1 MAERLLKKKAHK
13 VTPKKSQVKESTDA
27 VIVGTYKAKQLA
39 WIKRHGIYN
48 YPVREEDLA
57 TKNSRTCRKL
67 RKTMGAAVDA
77 PCEILV
83 CRRSRCA
90 HMHNLLYC
98 PQFAIQTGKTPE

>member
-1 MAERLLKKKAHK
+1 MSRFFWFANVLFRLSCNSPQ
-13 VTPKKSQVKESTDA
+13 VVISNGCNEIFMQSQR
-27 VIVGTYKAKQLA
+27 G
-39 WIKRHGIYN
+39 
-48 YPVREEDLA
+48 LA

>member
-57 TKNSRTCRKL
+57 TKNTK
-67 RKTMGAAVDA
+67 DA
-77 PCEILV
+77 KKWKRL
-83 CRRSRCA
+83 
-90 HMHNLLYC
+90 
-98 PQFAIQTGKTPE
+98 